1 MKSVDG
7 AVRLMLCNNATS
19 TTTSIKV
26 YSSDVEDVTLK
37 DGTVFK
43 ADDLKPRLVVAY
55 TVQTPSGI
63 SEVVTDETVNK
74 GKEGIYTLSGVRVAK
89 ADRPGI
95 YIINGKKVLVRNR

>member
-1 MKSVDG
+1 
-7 AVRLMLCNNATS
+7 MLCNNATS